1 MTWESIV
8 SPYFFQIVHKLGGR
22 RWEKTKTVEVL
33 VWVDFKKKFENMYF
47 LRYHRKDKELEFLVL
62 R

>member
-1 MTWESIV
+1 VGEGER
-8 SPYFFQIVHKLGGR
+8 K
-22 RWEKTKTVEVL
+22 KKTVEVL

>member
-1 MTWESIV
+1 VGDGE
-8 SPYFFQIVHKLGGR
+8 R
-22 RWEKTKTVEVL
+22 EKVVKVL

-47 LRYHRKDKELEFLVL
+47 LRYHRKVKEQEFLIL